1 MATGPFTEHPG
12 IDESTI
18 ADVKARLDMNDKKS
32 IIALNGAVFLLM
44 FGVGMIVARLP
55 DKILQLS
62 GSVTQVGALAATFAV
77 SYILFQVPIGRLADR
92 FGCKWFLSGGYFV
105 CALAGLLFYLAD
117 TSMALLI
124 GRMIQGIGE
133 APVWALAPALLSIL
147 YPNNK
152 ARVMGWYNA
161 SLHIGL
167 MAGSLTGVLL
177 SRVWHDTEAFLLFSV
192 LSALGGLWI
201 GAAVSSPK
209 IERRDTLPTTGKM
222 RNMRALLGDRS
233 VLIVFWGILLYGIG
247 YGLFLTIIPAFLIQA
262 KQATADSVGYFFA
275 LFYIAISFAQIVI
288 GPIADRI
295 GRKIPMIA
303 GMLAAA
309 SGMFIFPLFSLP
321 VAIAVLAFSGC
332 GLGVFL
338 VASLAFLNDQ
348 VSAAYKATVSGT
360 FYLFWG
366 LGFFLGPILMG
377 VAGDAGWYA
386 GGFAVMG
393 ALYLL
398 LVLLL
403 LPLPDSEQGH

>member
-1 MATGPFTEHPG
+1 
-12 IDESTI
+12 
-18 ADVKARLDMNDKKS
+18 MNDKNS
-32 IIALNGAVFLLM
+32 IFALNGAVFLLM

-62 GSVTQVGALAATFAV
+62 GSVTQVGALAATFAI
-77 SYILFQVPIGRLADR
+77 SYILFQIPVGRLADR
-92 FGCKWFLSGGYFV
+92 FGCKWFLAGGYFI
-105 CALAGLLFYLAD
+105 CAIAGLLFYSAD
-117 TSMALLI
+117 TSVALLI

-147 YPNNK
+147 YPRNK

-167 MAGSLTGVLL
+167 MGGSLTGVLL
-177 SRVWHDTEAFLLFSV
+177 SHIWHDTEAFLLFSA

-201 GAAVSSPK
+201 GAAVCPQNVPRQK
-209 IERRDTLPTTGKM
+209 TLPAAGKM
-222 RNMRALLGDRS
+222 RDMHALLGNRS
-233 VLIVFWGILLYGIG
+233 ILIVFWGIFLYGIG

-262 KQATADSVGYFFA
+262 KQATADNVGYFFA
-275 LFYIAISFAQIVI
+275 LFYTAISFAQIVI
-288 GPIADRI
+288 GPMADRI

-303 GMLAAA
+303 GMLVAAL
-309 SGMFIFPLFSLP
+309 GMFTFPSLSLP
-321 VAIAVLAFSGC
+321 LTLAVLALSGG

-348 VSAAYKATVSGT
+348 VSAAYKATISGA

-377 VAGDAGWYA
+377 MAGDAGWYA

-398 LVLLL
+398 LAFLL
-403 LPLPDSEQGH
+403 LPLTDSEQAGH

>member
-1 MATGPFTEHPG
+1 
-12 IDESTI
+12 
-18 ADVKARLDMNDKKS
+18 
-32 IIALNGAVFLLM
+32 
-44 FGVGMIVARLP
+44 
-55 DKILQLS
+55 
-62 GSVTQVGALAATFAV
+62 
-77 SYILFQVPIGRLADR
+77 
-92 FGCKWFLSGGYFV
+92 
-105 CALAGLLFYLAD
+105 
-117 TSMALLI
+117 
-124 GRMIQGIGE
+124 
-133 APVWALAPALLSIL
+133 
-147 YPNNK
+147 
-152 ARVMGWYNA
+152 
-161 SLHIGL
+161 
-167 MAGSLTGVLL
+167 
-177 SRVWHDTEAFLLFSV
+177 
-192 LSALGGLWI
+192 
-201 GAAVSSPK
+201 
-209 IERRDTLPTTGKM
+209 
-222 RNMRALLGDRS
+222 
-233 VLIVFWGILLYGIG
+233 
-247 YGLFLTIIPAFLIQA
+247 
-262 KQATADSVGYFFA
+262 
-275 LFYIAISFAQIVI
+275 
-288 GPIADRI
+288 
-295 GRKIPMIA
+295 MIA

>member
-1 MATGPFTEHPG
+1 
-12 IDESTI
+12 
-18 ADVKARLDMNDKKS
+18 MNDKKS
-32 IIALNGAVFLLM
+32 IIALNGSVFLLM

-55 DKILQLS
+55 DKILRLS

-77 SYILFQVPIGRLADR
+77 SYILFQIPVGRLADR

-117 TSMALLI
+117 TATALLA
-124 GRMIQGIGE
+124 GRLIQGIGE

-147 YPNNK
+147 YPRDK

-177 SRVWHDTEAFLLFSV
+177 SRIWHDAEAFLLFSG

-201 GAAVSSPK
+201 AAAVSPQTAQRQK
-209 IERRDTLPTTGKM
+209 TLPPTGKM
-222 RNMRALLGDRS
+222 RNMHALLGNRS
-233 VLIVFWGILLYGIG
+233 ILIVFWGILLYGIG
-247 YGLFLTIIPAFLIQA
+247 YGLFLTIIPAFLIQT
-262 KQATADSVGYFFA
+262 KQATADNVGYFFA
-275 LFYIAISFAQIVI
+275 LFYTAISFAQIVI
-288 GPIADRI
+288 GPMADRI

-303 GMLAAA
+303 GMLVAAL
-309 SGMFIFPLFSLP
+309 GMVAFPSLSLP
-321 VAIAVLAFSGC
+321 PALAVLALSGC

-348 VSAAYKATVSGT
+348 VSAAYKATVSGA

-366 LGFFLGPILMG
+366 LGFFMGPILMG
-377 VAGDAGWYA
+377 IAGDAGAYA
-386 GGFAVMG
+386 GGFTVMG
-393 ALYLL
+393 VLYLL
-398 LVLLL
+398 VVFML
-403 LPLPDSEQGH
+403 LPLSDSKQGH